1 MYHLG
6 PKQRVQSA
14 ARTSNTDWGAMRSVF
29 TIIDVYVPGYKAGG
43 PVRTIENMVA
53 QLGDQFEFWLM
64 TSDRDLDGVPYE
76 NMPVNQWVRVGKAN
90 VFYATPDRFN
100 MKTLRRLLLEVKP
113 DVVYVNSFFARLPIK
128 YLTLR
133 RLGLIPSFPTILAPR
148 GEFSPSA
155 LHLKSRKKRVYIRVS
170 KLIGLYS
177 GLVWQATSEREA
189 NDIRHNWQTKVRIEV
204 ASNLPPLAQPAQDS
218 SIAVPKDQGALKL
231 VFLSRISPMKNLL
244 FAIQLLKHIPGDVTF
259 SIYGPSDDAEYWH
272 LCQKEIDALPSNI
285 TVAYHGSVPHNRV
298 GGVFADHHFFL
309 LPTLGENFGHA
320 ILESLNS
327 GCPVIISDRTPW
339 GNLSKIGAGWVL
351 PLDKPSAWWDVVT
364 TCINM
369 SQDQF
374 ASMSLNAKQ
383 FASEWAGQDHIIE
396 DMVRL
401 LNMRNDKHFNHRRSD
416 SAPYP
421 LRGR

>member
-1 MYHLG
+1 
-6 PKQRVQSA
+6 
-14 ARTSNTDWGAMRSVF
+14 MRSVF

-53 QLGDQFEFWLM
+53 HLGDQFEFWLM
-64 TSDRDLDGVPYE
+64 TSDRDLDGTPYE
-76 NMPVNQWVRVGKAN
+76 NITVNQWVRVGKAN

-100 MKTLRRLLLEVKP
+100 MKTLRRLLLEAKP
-113 DVVYVNSFFARLPIK
+113 DVVYVNSFFARMPVK

-177 GLVWQATSEREA
+177 GLVWQASSEREA
-189 NDIRHNWQTKVRIEV
+189 NDIRQNWHINTQIQI
-204 ASNLPPLAQPAQDS
+204 ASNLPPPTLPQDS
-218 SIAVPKDQGALKL
+218 PIVVEKDEGELKL
-231 VFLSRISPMKNLL
+231 VFLSRITPMKNLL
-244 FAIQLLKHIPGDVTF
+244 FAIQLLKNIPGKVSF
-259 SIYGPSDDAEYWH
+259 SVYGPSDDPEYYC
-272 LCQKEIDALPSNI
+272 LCKNESAALPPNI
-285 TVAYHGSVPHNRV
+285 EVTYYGAVPHAQVRNI
-298 GGVFADHHFFL
+298 FANHHFFL

-320 ILESLNS
+320 ILESLHS

-339 GNLSKIGAGWVL
+339 RNLSQVGAGWVL
-351 PLDKPSAWWDVVT
+351 PLDKPKAWRDVVT

-369 SQDQF
+369 SRDRF
-374 ASMSLNAKQ
+374 TLMSNNAKH
-383 FASEWAGQDHIIE
+383 FASEWAGQDHIVE

-401 LNMRNDKHFNHRRSD
+401 LNLRNDEHLHHRRSN
-416 SAPYP
+416 SSPYA